1 MYNDTILARNL
12 STSIFLHE
20 AGSYATDLHIFSEF
34 ALDGV
39 ALSDQIGLLCCQ
51 EFYTPFRKTDI

>member
-1 MYNDTILARNL
+1 
-12 STSIFLHE
+12 
-20 AGSYATDLHIFSEF
+20 LHIFSEF

-51 EFYTPFRKTDI
+51 EFYTPFHQEL